1 MKTAMKI
8 AWAGKKTKQA
18 FIENKKEEK
27 KRLVMAFVCTVYQY
41 VSVFDTATSRNAIK
55 IEGVIETENT
65 KSGKYR
71 MLISYFI

>member
-1 MKTAMKI
+1 
-8 AWAGKKTKQA
+8 
-18 FIENKKEEK
+18 
-27 KRLVMAFVCTVYQY
+27 MAFVCGTVYQY

-55 IEGVIETENT
+55 IDGVIETENT